1 MNISNDRIYIF
12 VDCGITNNLRP
23 ALYNASYEG
32 IIANKANKPL
42 TEVVSIAGKC
52 CESGDMLVYDLPVA
66 HVESGDILALF
77 STGAYGYAIA
87 NHCDRFSK
95 HAVGFLENEKNYLFV
110 AR

>member
-1 MNISNDRIYIF
+1 MKNKPNVQNYIS
-12 VDCGITNNLRP
+12 VDGVITNNLRP

-66 HVESGDILALF
+66 HVESGDIIALF
-77 STGAYGYAIA
+77 STGAYGYSLA
-87 NHCDRFSK
+87 NHYNRDRKS
-95 HAVGFLENEKNYLFV
+95 VV
-110 AR
+110 